1 MLCLKVPSLSYKK
14 KSKEHIGLSQIQ
26 VACYLVYKHIN
37 FQSLSIY
44 WVSQEAQ
51 SGFSAISYGKTWM
64 NFLASPI
71 FVTISY
77 GKTWMNFLASPIFVA
92 INKFFQ
98 LSKCQSDSWQRMH
111 SFLKWTFLPDIF
123 SPYFLS
129 ISDFSSPILPCL
141 LVFNSQLC
149 PIEFT
154 HQVFFAWNS
163 I

>member
-51 SGFSAISYGKTWM
+51 SGFSA
-64 NFLASPI
+64 
-71 FVTISY
+71 ISY

-154 HQVFFAWNS
+154 HQVFFGLKFYLNK
-163 I
+163 IY